1 MVRGEELLELLEL
14 IVGFLVSHVHP
25 YPLLQPSSVSRDGT
39 STDMLL
45 KKMLEAYN
53 KVLNKN
59 IRIN

>member
-1 MVRGEELLELLEL
+1 MVRGEELLELLES

-25 YPLLQPSSVSRDGT
+25 YPLLPPSSVAYDGT
-39 STDMLL
+39 STDDLL